1 MESIFCNSNTLFI
14 PFNTNNMT
22 QSETV
27 NFLNKKKKLKLK
39 EHPDQYNSYD
49 AFDDNYLVEIK
60 NRASEYKD
68 PFLEVNKTLIN
79 LKKAK
84 AKNKQYIYVQQDN
97 TGVYVFNVS
106 KLDLKNIFRRFFNVP
121 ASTMFKNKERLEKEF
136 WVLNKSLATII
147 EI

>member
-1 MESIFCNSNTLFI
+1 
-14 PFNTNNMT
+14 MT

-27 NFLNKKKKLKLK
+27 QFLNNKKNLNLE
-39 EHPDQYNSYD
+39 EHLDQYNSYD

-60 NRASEYKD
+60 NRTSEYKD
-68 PFLEVNKTLIN
+68 PFLEVNKTLVN

-84 AKNKQYIYVQQDN
+84 EENKQYIYVQQDN

-106 KLDLKNIFRRFFNVP
+106 KLDLKSIYRRFFDVP
-121 ASTMFKNKERLEKEF
+121 ASTLFENKERLNKEF

-147 EI
+147 EL

>member
-1 MESIFCNSNTLFI
+1 
-14 PFNTNNMT
+14 MT

-27 NFLNKKKKLKLK
+27 QFLNNKKNLKLK
-39 EHPDQYNSYD
+39 EHLDQYNSYD

-60 NRASEYKD
+60 NRTSEYKD
-68 PFLEVNKTLIN
+68 PFLEVNKTLVN

-84 AKNKQYIYVQQDN
+84 EENKQYIYVQQDN

-106 KLDLKNIFRRFFNVP
+106 KLDLKSIYRRFFDVP
-121 ASTMFKNKERLEKEF
+121 ASTLFENKERLNKEF

-147 EI
+147 EL

>member
-1 MESIFCNSNTLFI
+1 
-14 PFNTNNMT
+14 MT
-22 QSETV
+22 QLETIQ
-27 NFLNKKKKLKLK
+27 FLNNKKNLKLK

-60 NRASEYKD
+60 NRTSEYKD
-68 PFLEVNKTLIN
+68 PFLEVNKTLVN

-84 AKNKQYIYVQQDN
+84 EENKQYIYVQQDN

-106 KLDLKNIFRRFFNVP
+106 KLDLKSIYRRFFDVP
-121 ASTMFKNKERLEKEF
+121 ASTLFENKERLNKEF

-147 EI
+147 EL

>member
-1 MESIFCNSNTLFI
+1 
-14 PFNTNNMT
+14 MT

>member
-1 MESIFCNSNTLFI
+1 MGNSNTLFSA
-14 PFNTNNMT
+14 FNIDNMT

-27 NFLNKKKKLKLK
+27 KFLNKKKNLKLK
-39 EHPDQYNSYD
+39 EHPDQYSSYD
-49 AFDDNYLVEIK
+49 AYDDNYLVEIK
-60 NRASEYKD
+60 NRTSEYKD

-79 LKKAK
+79 LNKAK
-84 AKNKQYIYVQQDN
+84 KENKQYIYVQQDN

-121 ASTMFKNKERLEKEF
+121 ASTMFENKERLDKEF